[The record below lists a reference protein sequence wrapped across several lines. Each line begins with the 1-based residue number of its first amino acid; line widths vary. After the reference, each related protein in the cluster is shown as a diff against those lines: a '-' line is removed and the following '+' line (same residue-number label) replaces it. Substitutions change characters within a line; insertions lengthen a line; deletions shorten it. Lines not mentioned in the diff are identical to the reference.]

1 MQALNE
7 IAAQAKPV
15 ADKARAY
22 STRAWGEIARLA
34 IPPPAWFLGQCFALG
49 YGRVRLHAIFGQ
61 GGLGKSRISMN
72 IARNQVLSMPFG
84 GMSTGTKPLRH
95 LFMGTEN
102 GLHRLQHDIRKMSSG
117 LHPEQVALLDEHIFL
132 ATLEAADDPYVTLS
146 DPENVE
152 RWRVTIAERRP
163 DVLWVDP
170 WGDVQAGDANAES
183 DARWTI
189 AELTKILGTV
199 NRDSAMNVLAH
210 ARTGAKNIM
219 EAIGYDGANFGKG
232 SKALYS
238 CARSVFNLAPGSEE
252 ENPPVVVACPKN
264 NDAARPKA
272 FALTLN
278 MDNMTYQHDPEATA
292 GWRVA
297 GIPATRDPANPAK
310 CRWRDPEAICCVC
323 ATVRRRAQQVAG
335 VFARHL
341 ARHLPPGGAV
351 DRKGHRSD
359 GVGERVNEKARSTQ
373 MDRERNGGRLV
384 PALLCPPGVVNGM
397 RREAAKP
404 RPCVAEAKR

>member
-1 MQALNE
+1 MQALE
-7 IAAQAKPV
+7 QITAQAKPPEEKV
-15 ADKARAY
+15 RAY

-34 IPPPAWFLGQCFALG
+34 IPQPIWFLGQCFALG
-49 YGRVRLHAIFGQ
+49 YLRVRLHAIFGQ
-61 GGLGKSRISMN
+61 GGLGKSRMSMN
-72 IARNQVLSMPFG
+72 IARNQVLGLPFG
-84 GMSTGTKPLRH
+84 GLSTGTKPLRH

-117 LHPEQVALLDEHIFL
+117 LLPEQIALLDEHIFL

-146 DPENVE
+146 DPANIE
-152 RWRVTIAERRP
+152 RWHVTVEERRP

-189 AELTKILGTV
+189 AELTKILGAV
-199 NRDSAMNVLAH
+199 NRDAAVVVLAH

-252 ENPPVVVACPKN
+252 ENPPVIVACPKN
-264 NDAARPKA
+264 NDAARPEA

-278 MDNMTYQHDPEATA
+278 MDDMTYKHDPDFDLDAWLEDVRDHAKGKRSSTKPVRQRVSEDDALGMLREETDTA
-292 GWRVA
+292 SSIRRRLREVG
-297 GIPATRDPANPAK
+297 ATRDEADDLVK
-310 CRWRDPEAICCVC
+310 RLVDSGRWEQWR
-323 ATVRRRAQQVAG
+323 
-335 VFARHL
+335 
-341 ARHLPPGGAV
+341 PPG
-351 DRKGHRSD
+351 
-359 GVGERVNEKARSTQ
+359 
-373 MDRERNGGRLV
+373 RN
-384 PALLCPPGVVNGM
+384 PPVYIGT
-397 RREAAKP
+397 EAAMKV
-404 RPCVAEAKR
+404 RHDKWMDQHQKKLAI

>member
-1 MQALNE
+1 MQALNQLM
-7 IAAQAKPV
+7 AQAKP
-15 ADKARAY
+15 ATETARAY

-34 IPPPAWFLGQCFALG
+34 IPPPEWFLGQCFALG

-72 IARNQVLSMPFG
+72 IARNQVLGLPFG
-84 GMSTGTKPLRH
+84 GMPTGTKPRRH

-102 GLHRLQHDIRKMSSG
+102 GLHRLQHDIRKMSTG
-117 LHPEQVALLDEHIFL
+117 LRQEQIALLDEHIFL

-146 DPENVE
+146 DPANVD
-152 RWRVTIAERRP
+152 RWRITIEERRP

-189 AELTKILGTV
+189 SELTKILGGV
-199 NRDSAMNVLAH
+199 NRDSAMTVLAH

-278 MDNMTYQHDPEATA
+278 MDNMTYQHDPDFDLEAWLEEVRDRAKGKRSSAKAARPRVSEEDALAVLRKETDTA
-292 GWRVA
+292 ASIRRRLREA
-297 GIPATRDPANPAK
+297 GATRDEADDLVK
-310 CRWRDPEAICCVC
+310 RLVDCGKWEQWR
-323 ATVRRRAQQVAG
+323 
-335 VFARHL
+335 
-341 ARHLPPGGAV
+341 PPG
-351 DRKGHRSD
+351 
-359 GVGERVNEKARSTQ
+359 
-373 MDRERNGGRLV
+373 RN
-384 PALLCPPGVVNGM
+384 PPVYIGPEEAM
-397 RREAAKP
+397 KLRREKWMEQHQRKLA
-404 RPCVAEAKR
+404 V